1 MADRQLEIDE
11 ILDRLRDAPLQMAI
25 VAREATPEQLRTT
38 PAPDEW
44 SAVDILAHLRACADV
59 WGSCIE
65 QILAEDHPTI
75 RAINPR
81 RWIKQTDYRE
91 LEFQPSLDVFI
102 RQRAELM
109 TIVEPLPVA
118 AYARTATIT
127 GAGRPLERTLRS
139 FAQRLVVHE
148 RPHIRQMARAAN
160 VLL

>member
-11 ILDRLRDAPLQMAI
+11 ILDRLRNASLQMVAI
-25 VAREATPEQLRTT
+25 GNNATPEQLRAA

-91 LEFQPSLDVFI
+91 LEFQPSLEAFI
-102 RQRAELM
+102 RQRTELM
-109 TIVEPLPVA
+109 AIVEPLPA
-118 AYARTATIT
+118 EAYARTATIT